1 MFRDVSIDSQ
11 LYYWFISGDQTSTVE
26 WEVVLKEEVDE
37 AALETAVADV
47 MSIFVNFRSHP
58 VIIYGRLKISGEGED
73 VPIYWKYILKAVVF
87 YGIVLRDSLFQFMSL
102 VLMGVKDE
110 RDIQKGEEVKTQ
122 ENI

>member
-37 AALETAVADV
+37 AALKTAVADV

-58 VIIYGRLKISGEGED
+58 VIINGRLKISEEGEETLLE
-73 VPIYWKYILKAVVF
+73 VYIESRC
-87 YGIVLRDSLFQFMSL
+87 VLWYNVS
-102 VLMGVKDE
+102 
-110 RDIQKGEEVKTQ
+110 KG
-122 ENI
+122 

>member
-37 AALETAVADV
+37 AALKTAVADV

-58 VIIYGRLKISGEGED
+58 VIINGRLKISGEGERTLLE
-73 VPIYWKYILKAVVF
+73 VYIESRC
-87 YGIVLRDSLFQFMSL
+87 VLWYNGS
-102 VLMGVKDE
+102 
-110 RDIQKGEEVKTQ
+110 KG
-122 ENI
+122 

>member
-37 AALETAVADV
+37 AALKTAVADV

-58 VIIYGRLKISGEGED
+58 VILNGRLKISGEGEGTLLE
-73 VPIYWKYILKAVVF
+73 VCIESRC
-87 YGIVLRDSLFQFMSL
+87 VLWYSVS
-102 VLMGVKDE
+102 
-110 RDIQKGEEVKTQ
+110 KG
-122 ENI
+122 

>member
-37 AALETAVADV
+37 AALKTAVADV

-58 VIIYGRLKISGEGED
+58 VIINGRLKISGEGEGTLLE
-73 VPIYWKYILKAVVF
+73 VCIESRC
-87 YGIVLRDSLFQFMSL
+87 VLWYSVS
-102 VLMGVKDE
+102 
-110 RDIQKGEEVKTQ
+110 KG
-122 ENI
+122 

>member
-37 AALETAVADV
+37 AALKTAVVDV

-58 VIIYGRLKISGEGED
+58 VILNGRLKISGEGEGTLLE
-73 VPIYWKYILKAVVF
+73 VYIESRC
-87 YGIVLRDSLFQFMSL
+87 VLWYNGS
-102 VLMGVKDE
+102 
-110 RDIQKGEEVKTQ
+110 KG
-122 ENI
+122 

>member
-37 AALETAVADV
+37 AALKTAVADV

-58 VIIYGRLKISGEGED
+58 VIINGRLKISGEGEGTLLE
-73 VPIYWKYILKAVVF
+73 VYIESRC
-87 YGIVLRDSLFQFMSL
+87 VLWYNGS
-102 VLMGVKDE
+102 
-110 RDIQKGEEVKTQ
+110 KG
-122 ENI
+122 

>member
-37 AALETAVADV
+37 AALKTAVADV

-58 VIIYGRLKISGEGED
+58 VIINGRLKISGESEGTLLE
-73 VPIYWKYILKAVVF
+73 VYIESRC
-87 YGIVLRDSLFQFMSL
+87 VLWYNGS
-102 VLMGVKDE
+102 
-110 RDIQKGEEVKTQ
+110 KG
-122 ENI
+122 

>member
-37 AALETAVADV
+37 AALKTAVADV

-58 VIIYGRLKISGEGED
+58 VIINGRLKISGEGEGTLLE
-73 VPIYWKYILKAVVF
+73 VYIESRC
-87 YGIVLRDSLFQFMSL
+87 VLWYN
-102 VLMGVKDE
+102 VN
-110 RDIQKGEEVKTQ
+110 KG
-122 ENI
+122 